1 LSIVDDF
8 VKWMNKNPEL
18 QMEKNGL
25 IFQRNYGEVDSSTIT
40 YMVFNSLAD
49 IYIKEVYEK
58 IHGELIQKNYIR
70 NI

>member
-1 LSIVDDF
+1 LMISL
-8 VKWMNKNPEL
+8 KWMNKNPEL